1 MGSQSER
8 TEEGIMSTFI
18 DKEMDNRGVRD
29 SVSVS
34 AISEKLHI
42 PWSDKQNAQDDRHSN
57 PDHGNS
63 ESPRIDVN
71 VGFLIAG
78 GECS

>member
-1 MGSQSER
+1 MTSFLS
-8 TEEGIMSTFI
+8 
-18 DKEMDNRGVRD
+18 KEMSNRGVRD

-57 PDHGNS
+57 PDQANS

-78 GECS
+78 GECA

>member
-1 MGSQSER
+1 M
-8 TEEGIMSTFI
+8 TIFI
-18 DKEMDNRGVRD
+18 SKEVDNRGVRD
-29 SVSVS
+29 SVSDQAVPGS
-34 AISEKLHI
+34 HNI
-42 PWSDKQNAQDDRHSN
+42 PWSDSQLAQSHRHSN
-57 PDHGNS
+57 PDQANL

>member
-1 MGSQSER
+1 M
-8 TEEGIMSTFI
+8 TTFVS
-18 DKEMDNRGVRD
+18 KEMGNRGVRD

-42 PWSDKQNAQDDRHSN
+42 PWSDKQNAQSHRDSTL
-57 PDHGNS
+57 DHGNS

-78 GECS
+78 GECA

>member
-1 MGSQSER
+1 MTSFLS
-8 TEEGIMSTFI
+8 
-18 DKEMDNRGVRD
+18 KEMSDRGVRD
-29 SVSVS
+29 SVSDPPTGGS
-34 AISEKLHI
+34 HHI
-42 PWSDKQNAQDDRHSN
+42 PWSDEQRAQSHRDSTLDHSYL
-57 PDHGNS
+57 

>member
-1 MGSQSER
+1 MTSFVS
-8 TEEGIMSTFI
+8 
-18 DKEMDNRGVRD
+18 KEMDNRGVRD

-57 PDHGNS
+57 PDQANL

>member
-1 MGSQSER
+1 M
-8 TEEGIMSTFI
+8 TVFI
-18 DKEMDNRGVRD
+18 DKEMGNRGVSD
-29 SVSVS
+29 SVSIPPS
-34 AISEKLHI
+34 WGKHHI
-42 PWSDKQNAQDDRHSN
+42 PWSDGQRAQSHRDSN
-57 PDHGNS
+57 PDQANL

>member
-8 TEEGIMSTFI
+8 TEEGIMSTFTS
-18 DKEMDNRGVRD
+18 KKRGKRGVRD
-29 SVSVS
+29 SVSNQLTATS
-34 AISEKLHI
+34 HRI
-42 PWSDKQNAQDDRHSN
+42 PWSDEQRAQSHRHSN
-57 PDHGNS
+57 PDQANL

>member
-1 MGSQSER
+1 M
-8 TEEGIMSTFI
+8 TTFVS
-18 DKEMDNRGVRD
+18 KEMGNRGVGD
-29 SVSVS
+29 SVSDQ
-34 AISEKLHI
+34 AIPGSHHI
-42 PWSDKQNAQDDRHSN
+42 PWSDGQRAQSHRDSTLDHSN
-57 PDHGNS
+57 L